1 MRIARNITIALAT
14 TVAALAGPLVGMA
27 NAQAAAPCGNS
38 AQACIDLS
46 ENEAWLM
53 QGGAVNYGPVPITSG
68 KPGHETPSGV
78 FSVIYKDRDH
88 LSREFDNAPMP
99 YSVFFNRGI
108 AFHEGSLH
116 AQSHGCIHLSHT
128 AAKTFYA
135 DLHPGDVVQVV
146 P

>member
-27 NAQAAAPCGNS
+27 SAQTAAPCGNS

-46 ENEAWLM
+46 DDQAWLM
-53 QGGAVNYGPVPITSG
+53 HGGAVSYGPVPITSG
-68 KPGHETPSGV
+68 KPGHATPPGL
-78 FSVIYKDRDH
+78 FSVSYKDRDH

-108 AFHEGSLH
+108 AFHEGSLN
-116 AQSHGCIHLSHT
+116 AQSHGCVHLSRT
-128 AAKTFYA
+128 AARTFYA